1 MNPDTNRFEEL
12 PVTKDAPE
20 GWIEF
25 AIGEEVEVKHYR
37 FKIVKVSANRLHLEP
52 IGKILTATNAKE
64 K

>member
-12 PVTKDAPE
+12 PENKQAPE
-20 GWIEF
+20 GRIEF
-25 AIGEEVEVKHYR
+25 AIGEEVTVKNYR
-37 FKIVKVSANRLHLEP
+37 FKIIKVSANRLHLEP